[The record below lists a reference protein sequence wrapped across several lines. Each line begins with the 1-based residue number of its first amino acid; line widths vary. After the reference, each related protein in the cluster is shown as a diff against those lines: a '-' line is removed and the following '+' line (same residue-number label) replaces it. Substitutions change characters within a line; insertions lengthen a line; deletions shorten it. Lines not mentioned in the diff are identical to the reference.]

1 MRVYPDHYIDRRSG
15 TVQSER
21 LFRDNLVNFIYSG
34 VRENAGFCFNLITSG
49 RASALL
55 SYLNF
60 DFTFNQNG
68 RKVERFIHE
77 LNINMSECL
86 LPPESFKTAKEV
98 FQRQIRYWECRPML
112 SLPSDSTIVVSP
124 SDSKVLVGALSPD
137 KPLFIKEKFFQYREL
152 LEKEKLDAMLIAL
165 PDQWHGIIYSEV
177 ANKKINVY
185 GEKPICRTI
194 KDGQTIVS
202 AVKNNKITWQT
213 GSWQRSQANF
223 HRGAELAINGRVG
236 KLKYIEAGLPDGN
249 RGIGTPPVMDVPPE
263 LNWEM
268 WLGPALK
275 VPYRGVS
282 HWDWRWILDYSGGQL
297 TDWAGHHI
305 DIANWGAGLEH
316 TGPVEISGS
325 GIYPPDGIFNAP
337 VEYDFLCKYANGIEM
352 RVANASRLPL
362 GMGTT
367 WHGDLGWVHVDRGN
381 KISASDPKILEE
393 VIGENETHLY
403 KSENH
408 YQNFVDCVRSG
419 KETIAPVDVAY
430 RAISVALLGEIA
442 MTTGQTI
449 KWDPDKE
456 EIIGNDRASRMLSR
470 PYRQP
475 WTLPTI

>member
-1 MRVYPDHYIDRRSG
+1 MANKSSRRDFVKRSAALVAGAIVLPQIIPSSAFGMGRRIAPSDRIVIGAIGIGSQGMSNMRDFLKLKDA
-15 TVQSER
+15 VQFVAVCDVDT
-21 LFRDNLVNFIYSG
+21 LHL
-34 VRENAGFCFNLITSG
+34 A
-49 RASALL
+49 
-55 SYLNF
+55 
-60 DFTFNQNG
+60 
-68 RKVERFIHE
+68 K
-77 LNINMSECL
+77 
-86 LPPESFKTAKEV
+86 AKETV
-98 FQRQIRYWECRPML
+98 DLANKNSDCRTYG
-112 SLPSDSTIVVSP
+112 D
-124 SDSKVLVGALSPD
+124 
-137 KPLFIKEKFFQYREL
+137 YREF
-152 LEKEKLDAMLIAL
+152 LEKEKLDAVSIAL
-165 PDQWHGIIYSEV
+165 PDHWHGIIYS
-177 ANKKINVY
+177 AAADKRINVY

-202 AVKNNKITWQT
+202 AVKKNNIIWQT
-213 GSWQRSQANF
+213 GSWQRSLSNF

-236 KLKYIEAGLPDGN
+236 KLKYIEVGLPNGN
-249 RGIGTPPVMDVPPE
+249 KGIGTPPVQQVPAN

-316 TGPVEISGS
+316 TGPVEISGA
-325 GIYPPDGIFNAP
+325 GVYPVDGIFNVP
-337 VEYDFLCKYANGIEM
+337 VEYDFLCKYANAIEM

-367 WHGDLGWVHVDRGN
+367 WHGDLGWVHVNRGDI
-381 KISASDPKILEE
+381 ISASDPKILNE
-393 VIGENETHLY
+393 VIGENEIQLY
-403 KSENH
+403 KSEDH
-408 YQNFVDCVRSG
+408 WQNFIDCVRSG
-419 KETIAPVDVAY
+419 KPTIAPVEVAY

-456 EIIGNDRASRMLSR
+456 EIIGNPKATRLLSR

-475 WTLPTI
+475 WTLPTV